1 MTPSHAQTLFREAV
15 HDLAEEPTPV
25 NVQRYLAASQI
36 LDRATQAEPTATNS
50 GPNHVGKGEDQRAKA
65 LVMQRS

>member
-1 MTPSHAQTLFREAV
+1 MTLSHAQTLFREAV
-15 HDLAEEPTPV
+15 HDLAEEPTPA

-50 GPNHVGKGEDQRAKA
+50 GSKYAGRGEDQRVKA
-65 LVMQRS
+65 LVMQGS